1 MNYITVD
8 TGKESYLIYFEESF
22 DSLSSA
28 AEKCGYKGKK
38 LCIISDSNVAS
49 LYAEK
54 VKSELEKVFSEVYVC
69 TFTAGEK
76 SKNLDTIKSF
86 YDFLLEHKIDRK
98 SVIAGLG
105 GGVTG
110 DMAGFAAAT
119 FMRGVDFIQI
129 PTTLLSQVD
138 SSVGG

>member
-8 TGKESYLIYFEESF
+8 TGKESYPIYFEESF

-28 AEKCGYKGKK
+28 AEKCGCKGKK
-38 LCIISDSNVAS
+38 LCIISDSNVAP
-49 LYAEK
+49 LYAEN

-86 YDFLLEHKIDRK
+86 YDFVHGQTSPFSEKVLRRASIE
-98 SVIAGLG
+98 S
-105 GGVTG
+105 
-110 DMAGFAAAT
+110 
-119 FMRGVDFIQI
+119 
-129 PTTLLSQVD
+129 
-138 SSVGG
+138 